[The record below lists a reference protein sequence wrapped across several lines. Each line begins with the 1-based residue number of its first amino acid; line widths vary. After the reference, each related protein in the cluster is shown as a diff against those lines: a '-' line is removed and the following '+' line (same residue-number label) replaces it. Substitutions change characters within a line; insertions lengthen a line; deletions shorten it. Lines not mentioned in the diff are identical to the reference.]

1 MKILLEDKDNAI
13 LLEVAQHL
21 NVELA
26 NPKLLY
32 EIGHPALVAVAVA
45 LGGVQIGRA
54 SCRERV

>member
-32 EIGHPALVAVAVA
+32 E
-45 LGGVQIGRA
+45 
-54 SCRERV
+54 